1 MKEGSKMNINNYQ
14 KGFTFKS
21 GLKLKNKVMMA
32 PMTVMMSFS
41 DGDVTK
47 DELAYYS
54 QRSGEVG
61 AVITAAANVSTNG
74 KGWEGEVSAESDQ
87 HLSSLTSLANAISIN
102 GTKAIIQLFHA
113 GRMTNS
119 KILRGNQPVSASAI
133 AAERAGAQIPKAM
146 SEVEILQVIEDFK
159 QAVKRAYDAGFDGV
173 ELHGAN
179 TYLIQQFF
187 SPHSNRRDDKW
198 GGSLEKRFTFIKLLT
213 DEVLSVKKDF
223 ERPFIVGYRFSPE
236 EYEEPGI
243 SLKDTLYL
251 VDELANKDL
260 DYLHISLRDYKQKS
274 ISKNYQDH
282 TILEYVYKTINKR
295 VPLIGVGNVNTKSDL
310 EDILQS
316 SDLVAVGKALIID
329 PNWTSKIFSDRQH
342 LINTSI
348 GVESFKQLNIT
359 RTLGESLKRM
369 MSEQII

>member
-1 MKEGSKMNINNYQ
+1 MNINNYQ

-61 AVITAAANVSTNG
+61 AVITAAANVSANG

-329 PNWTSKIFSDRQH
+329 PNWASKIFSDRQH